1 MLKKPLLLALF
12 AILSFLAWRHFTAT
26 PSAPPPIPLTP
37 EQEVNAI
44 LNQSVI
50 PAKELADICEKYP
63 LIVTSA
69 FKKERRRFSVT
80 GRISKALLLGVESNN
95 FAIELIGNEKLKLK
109 FSSDFNRLL
118 RWVEASIP
126 SSKYQKI
133 LIKFHREDR
142 SIILVG
148 IGIEKKIG
156 KNGLI
161 TSGNRRILFSKVICR
176 EGETITLS
184 GEFRHIGSGWVNF
197 DFLEL
202 PEALNS
208 LP

>member
-26 PSAPPPIPLTP
+26 PPAPPPIPLTP
-37 EQEVNAI
+37 EQEVNA
-44 LNQSVI
+44 LLSQSVI
-50 PAKELADICEKYP
+50 PAKELADFCQKYP
-63 LIVTSA
+63 SIVTSA

-80 GRISKALLLGVESNN
+80 GRISKALILGVESNN
-95 FAIELIGNEKLKLK
+95 IAIELSGNEKLKLK

-126 SSKYQKI
+126 LDNYKNRRI
-133 LIKFHREDR
+133 EFHREDR
-142 SIILVG
+142 SIILVV
-148 IGIEKKIG
+148 IGIEKTTGTKEI
-156 KNGLI
+156 I
-161 TSGNRRILFSKVICR
+161 FSKVICR

-184 GEFRHIGSGWVNF
+184 GEFRHIGSGWVSF

-202 PEALNS
+202 PKALNS

>member
-1 MLKKPLLLALF
+1 MLKKPLLLGLF

-26 PSAPPPIPLTP
+26 PPPIPLTP
-37 EQEVNAI
+37 EQEVNA
-44 LNQSVI
+44 LLSQSVI
-50 PAKELADICEKYP
+50 PAKELAEFCQKYP
-63 LIVTSA
+63 SLVTSA
-69 FKKERRRFSVT
+69 FKRERRRFSVT
-80 GRISKALLLGVESNN
+80 GRISKALILGVESNN
-95 FAIELIGNEKLKLK
+95 IAIELSGNEKLKLK
-109 FSSDFNRLL
+109 FGSDFNRLL

-126 SSKYQKI
+126 LYNYKNR
-133 LIKFHREDR
+133 LIEFHREDR

-148 IGIEKKIG
+148 IGIEKTTGTKEI
-156 KNGLI
+156 I
-161 TSGNRRILFSKVICR
+161 FSKVICR

-202 PEALNS
+202 PKALNS